1 MLKYNKD
8 KTKLYQYVKDHKDEL
23 NRMDSVERSAM
34 LTLMGEQKRLMKLL
48 EQQKGDVEL
57 KMSRAIDEL
66 IQDGVERGI
75 EQGIEQGAARGEQRM
90 ADLILTLVNH
100 DQQHLIPE
108 AAADQ
113 LLREQLYRQYNL

>member
-1 MLKYNKD
+1 MIKYNKD
-8 KTKLYQYVKDHKDEL
+8 G
-23 NRMDSVERSAM
+23 

-57 KMSRAIDEL
+57 KMSQAIDEL

-75 EQGIEQGAARGEQRM
+75 EQGAAQGEQRM

-100 DQQHLIPE
+100 NQQHLIPE

-113 LLREQLYRQYNL
+113 MLREQLYRQYNL